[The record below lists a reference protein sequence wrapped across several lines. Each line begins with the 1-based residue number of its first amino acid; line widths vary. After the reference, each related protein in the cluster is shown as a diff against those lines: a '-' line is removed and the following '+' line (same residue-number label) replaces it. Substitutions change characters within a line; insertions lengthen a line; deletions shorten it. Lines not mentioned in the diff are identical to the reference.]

1 MTDQTTLS
9 PSSDPA
15 PAPIARAKGPTRQLT
30 VVEAHDVTP
39 SMRRVSFVFSGVETF
54 AYQSGQALVFAIPTA
69 DGGLGRRDY
78 TIRSLD
84 RNTGRLDVDFVLHG
98 DAPGASWARNAK
110 PGDMLEAR
118 GPRGATVF
126 DAEAGWHL
134 LVGDETC
141 IPALFHILEDMPEGT
156 PAAVFIEVGGPEDEQ
171 PVETVANLALTW
183 VHRTADRAENDTGL
197 IEALDG
203 FAFPDGRGHAYVIG
217 ETGKVR
223 QMRRRLIERG
233 LGKDQVSA
241 EGYWRPGRI
250 GGHDH
255 VKD

>member
-9 PSSDPA
+9 PSADPA
-15 PAPIARAKGPTRQLT
+15 PAVIARAQGPTRRLT
-30 VVEAHDVTP
+30 VVATRDVTP
-39 SMRRVSFVFSGVETF
+39 SMRRVSFVFDGVETF
-54 AYQSGQALVFAIPTA
+54 VYEPGQALVFAIPTP

-98 DAPGASWARNAK
+98 DAPGASWARNAAV
-110 PGDMLEAR
+110 GDVLEAR

-141 IPALFHILEDMPEGT
+141 IPALFHILEEMPEGT
-156 PAAVFIEVGGPEDEQ
+156 PAAVFIEVGGPADEQ
-171 PVETVANLALTW
+171 PVETAATLALTW
-183 VHRTADRAENDTGL
+183 VHRTAQRAELDTGL
-197 IEALDG
+197 MDRLEAFD
-203 FAFPDGRGHAYVIG
+203 FPEGRGHAYVIG

-223 QMRRRLIERG
+223 QMRRSLIERG
-233 LGKDQVSA
+233 LEKDQVSA